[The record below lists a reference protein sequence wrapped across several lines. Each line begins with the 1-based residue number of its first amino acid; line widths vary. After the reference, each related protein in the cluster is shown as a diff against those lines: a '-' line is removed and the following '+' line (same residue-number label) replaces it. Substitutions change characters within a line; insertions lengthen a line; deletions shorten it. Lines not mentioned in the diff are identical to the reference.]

1 MGSSWRYRHVKKV
14 FLTGSLIHTFF
25 TGLHRS
31 KQKNK
36 SAHLAHS
43 TFSQHF
49 PTQASPYYP
58 QLDPIYYEIS
68 IKVAEGLGTI

>member
-1 MGSSWRYRHVKKV
+1 MGSSWRYHHVKKM
-14 FLTGSLIHTFF
+14 FLTGSLKHCSQA
-25 TGLHRS
+25 R
-31 KQKNK
+31 
-36 SAHLAHS
+36 S